1 MNKKAVFLAIIT
13 LSMFFVAGNLSAQT
27 TSFEPIVQGQSLPDP
42 IDLDK
47 LDKCIRLSL
56 AKHNWV
62 VSAGKPGE
70 ILAYFEKSEG
80 LIRADI
86 KVAYS
91 AKGYTIEYVDSKGLD
106 VNLEKKI
113 IHRNYPRWIANL
125 NKAIFMMYLQ

>member
-1 MNKKAVFLAIIT
+1 MNKKALFLAIIA
-13 LSMFFVAGNLSAQT
+13 LFMLFAAASLSAQT
-27 TSFEPIVQGQSLPDP
+27 ASFEPVVQGQQLPDP

-47 LDKCIRLSL
+47 LDKSIRLSL
-56 AKHNWV
+56 ATHTWV
-62 VSAGKPGE
+62 VTAGKSGE
-70 ILAYFEKSEG
+70 ILARFEKSEG
-80 LIRADI
+80 LVRADI
-86 KVAYS
+86 KVTYS